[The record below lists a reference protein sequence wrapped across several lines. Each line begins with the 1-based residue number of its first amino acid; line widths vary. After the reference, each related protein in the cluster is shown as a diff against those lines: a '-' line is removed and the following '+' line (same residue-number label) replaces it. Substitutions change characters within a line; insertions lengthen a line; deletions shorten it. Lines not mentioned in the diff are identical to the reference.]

1 MGNYMTLSEIKSV
14 IIKYLNEIT
23 SDDEK
28 INSINQLKSTLHEF
42 SPFSKE
48 PVDCVLWVKTNQI
61 VANDYNPNRM
71 APSEKKLLKHSLNT
85 NGFTQPI
92 VVHEE
97 NGRYT
102 VVDGFHRY
110 VTGNKITRLKK
121 YLPITCV
128 TPEQG
133 VKSCRV
139 AATIRH
145 NRARGKHYVE
155 PMCDI
160 VRELSRLGWSDER
173 ISNELGM
180 DADEVL
186 RLKQISGLAELFRQD
201 NFSEAWTVK

>member
-1 MGNYMTLSEIKSV
+1 MTLSEIKNSIV
-14 IIKYLNEIT
+14 IFLNGIKC
-23 SDDEK
+23 DDDK
-28 INSINQLKSTLHEF
+28 IDSINQLKTLLHEV

-61 VANDYNPNRM
+61 IANDYNPNRM
-71 APSEKKLLKHSLNT
+71 APLEKKLLKHSLKT

-97 NGRYT
+97 NGSYT
-102 VVDGFHRY
+102 VVDGYHRY
-110 VTGNKITRLKK
+110 VTGKTLPGLKR

-133 VKSCRV
+133 VKSGRI

-145 NRARGKHYVE
+145 NRARGKNHIE

-160 VRELSRLGWSDER
+160 VRELSRLGWSDDR
-173 ISNELGM
+173 VSKELGM

-186 RLKQISGLAELFRQD
+186 RLKQISGLTELFTQD
-201 NFSEAWTVK
+201 SFSTAWTVK

>member
-1 MGNYMTLSEIKSV
+1 MSLCQIKNA
-14 IIKYLNEIT
+14 ILTFFNEIT
-23 SDDEK
+23 CDDVK
-28 INSINQLKSTLHEF
+28 IHSINQLKILLHEI
-42 SPFSKE
+42 SPFAKE
-48 PVDCVLWVKTNQI
+48 PVDCVLWVKTSLI
-61 VANDYNPNRM
+61 IANDYNPNKM
-71 APSEKKLLKHSLNT
+71 APSEKKLLIHSLKT

-110 VTGNKITRLKK
+110 VTGNTLPGLKK
-121 YLPITCV
+121 YLPITCMP
-128 TPEQG
+128 PEQG
-133 VKSCRV
+133 AKSCRV

-145 NRARGKHYVE
+145 NRARGKHHVE

-173 ISNELGM
+173 IGNELGM

-186 RLKQISGLAELFRQD
+186 RLKQISGLTELFKQD
-201 NFSEAWTVK
+201 SFSTAWTVK